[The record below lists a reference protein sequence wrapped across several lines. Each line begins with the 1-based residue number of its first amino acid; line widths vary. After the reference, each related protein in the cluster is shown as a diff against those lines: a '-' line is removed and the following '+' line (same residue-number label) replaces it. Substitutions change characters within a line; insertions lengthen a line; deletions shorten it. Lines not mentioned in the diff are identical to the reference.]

1 MAFTDEQ
8 FDQRL
13 SPMFRSMKPDRP
25 RSPLNG
31 LLSNTAPSQPPP
43 QMSSAT
49 AAAYENR
56 PVQSTPSRNQLLT
69 PPGEQMSGMADA
81 MVSRRARTQY
91 ARTPPPATSPQQVWR
106 TPTAEGMTFPPITVP
121 PSVTAG
127 LLDDPNAVAAGLD
140 ATPMTMPP
148 APPLVPDSVD
158 SPPPPEMEVVMAQQ
172 PQYSDRPP
180 EYLAPLP
187 YVPLQPSRRYEVI

>member
-25 RSPLNG
+25 KSPLNG
-31 LLSNTAPSQPPP
+31 LLADSQPQMQAPSIP
-43 QMSSAT
+43 SSAP
-49 AAAYENR
+49 AAYEN
-56 PVQSTPSRNQLLT
+56 QGIQTTPSRA
-69 PPGEQMSGMADA
+69 QML
-81 MVSRRARTQY
+81 SRPARTEY

-106 TPTAEGMTFPPITVP
+106 SPSMGQMPPITVP

-127 LLDDPNAVAAGLD
+127 LLDNPNAVSAGIN

-148 APPLVPDSVD
+148 PPAPTGLTDGQD
-158 SPPPPEMEVVMAQQ
+158 SPPPPEMDVLVPSQQ
-172 PQYSDRPP
+172 AYSVRTPD
-180 EYLAPLP
+180 YLAPFQ
-187 YVPLQPSRRYEVI
+187 YVPLQPTRRYEVI